1 MPSEASQRAQE
12 QLKRERFSL
21 PRRPGY
27 DTPRLPRDITEVD
40 DPALMA
46 LLVSFTRYEDHVA
59 GKLALAEINDRAVV
73 NQLELA
79 KAHLLAASWTGKTTE
94 RVNVSKA
101 KAVTDDEVQRL
112 TEELDGCRAH
122 RKLLSILV
130 TSFNRDAAVVSRE
143 LTRRTAGATPEKRA
157 SRFGS

>member
-1 MPSEASQRAQE
+1 
-12 QLKRERFSL
+12 
-21 PRRPGY
+21 
-27 DTPRLPRDITEVD
+27 
-40 DPALMA
+40 MA

-59 GKLALAEINDRAVV
+59 GKLALAEINERAVE

-79 KAHLLAASWTGKTTE
+79 KAHL
-94 RVNVSKA
+94 
-101 KAVTDDEVQRL
+101 
-112 TEELDGCRAH
+112 
-122 RKLLSILV
+122 LV